1 MSEVT
6 IAAVQMK
13 PTLGAAEENLMKITN
28 YIRQIATSQRV
39 DLIVFPELATTGYEN
54 GIHFTEL
61 AQRVPGPAVNLIA
74 QRAADYGVH
83 VLFGMATKQRVES
96 VLYNSAVLIGPDG
109 DLYGEYRKAHLKGEE
124 RLPFREG
131 FKYRVFEAGFANIGV
146 MLGWDLAFPE
156 VARSLALEGADVICC
171 LANWE
176 QQNLPE
182 WRILTAARAIE
193 NTCYLVAVNRVGED
207 ISYTFGGD
215 SAIIDPSG
223 QVLASMY
230 EVTDEET
237 GAPAEGFCVARINL
251 DAIRTAREETQIL
264 QTRKPD
270 TYRAIVKRY

>member
-1 MSEVT
+1 MSEIT

-28 YIRQIATSQRV
+28 YIRQIATSQKV
-39 DLIVFPELATTGYEN
+39 DLIIFPELATTGAEN
-54 GIHFTEL
+54 GIHFTDL

-83 VLFGMATKQRVES
+83 ILFGMPAKQRVES
-96 VLYNSAVLIGPDG
+96 VIYNSAVLIGPDG
-109 DLYGEYRKAHLKGEE
+109 DLFGEYRKVHLKGEE

-146 MLGWDLAFPE
+146 MLGWDLYFPE
-156 VARSLALEGADVICC
+156 VARSLALEGADIICC

-176 QQNLPE
+176 QQNLHE

-193 NTCYLVAVNRVGED
+193 NTCYLAAVNRIGED
-207 ISYTFGGD
+207 ITFNFGGD
-215 SAIIDPSG
+215 SAIIDPYG
-223 QVLASMY
+223 KLLASMY
-230 EVTDEET
+230 DVKDEET
-237 GAPAEGFCVARINL
+237 GGPAEGFCVARINL
-251 DAIRTAREETQIL
+251 ATVRAAREETQAL

-270 TYRAIVKRY
+270 TYRAVVKRY